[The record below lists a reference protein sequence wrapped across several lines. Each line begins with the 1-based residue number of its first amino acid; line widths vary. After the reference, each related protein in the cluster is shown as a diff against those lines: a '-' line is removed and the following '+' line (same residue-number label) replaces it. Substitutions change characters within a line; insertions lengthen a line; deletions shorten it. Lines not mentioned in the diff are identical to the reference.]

1 MNYIYF
7 KFFVEKKMEDGLSK
21 EFIKIG
27 IERIKSLE
35 IRIIKLCILFI

>member
-7 KFFVEKKMEDGLSK
+7 KFFVKKIMEDGLSK

-27 IERIKSLE
+27 NERIKLE
-35 IRIIKLCILFI
+35 IRNIKLCILFI